1 MVGENVRVLR
11 WLGHCAHYF
20 VEPCE
25 TEKMRVKIV
34 QRPSLNTDRNKPWLY
49 CTTGMASYRFQ
60 GISLP
65 NCDIY
70 HGKKMLG
77 SVLHNILTIYRG
89 YAFDGMTNWPDS
101 AANLP
106 CALLHDFLYQTA
118 LLDRDQADE
127 ALRACMESN
136 GAGWRRTVWFG
147 VRLFGWIHFA
157 DEVDKIRII
166 RQ

>member
-1 MVGENVRVLR
+1 MVGKNVRILC
-11 WLGHCAHYF
+11 WFDDCAHHP
-20 VEPCE
+20 VEPHQ

-34 QRPSLNTDRNKPWLY
+34 QRPSLNTDQNKPWLY

-65 NCDIY
+65 NCRIY

-101 AANLP
+101 ALNLP
-106 CALLHDFLYQTA
+106 WALLHDFLYQTV
-118 LLDRDQADE
+118 LLPRYEADL
-127 ALRACMESN
+127 ALREGMASV
-136 GAGWRRTVWFG
+136 GAPWRRTVWLG

>member
-1 MVGENVRVLR
+1 MNVN
-11 WLGHCAHYF
+11 
-20 VEPCE
+20 
-25 TEKMRVKIV
+25 IV
-34 QRPSLNTDRNKPWLY
+34 QRPSFNTDKDKRWLY
-49 CTTGMASYRFQ
+49 CTTGMASFIFK
-60 GISLP
+60 GIHIR

-70 HGKKMLG
+70 HGKRLLG
-77 SVLHNILTIYRG
+77 SILHNVLTIYKG

-118 LLDRDQADE
+118 LLDRDLADQA
-127 ALRACMESN
+127 LVACMKSN
-136 GAGWRRTVWFG
+136 GAGWRRTVYAG

-157 DEVDKIRII
+157 DEIDKIRII